1 MGHSPSA
8 VAEAGSMVSRYELR
22 NSARVGTR
30 FDMLLVTGKGCGE
43 GLIGIGK
50 ELLRYKDVMV

>member
-1 MGHSPSA
+1 
-8 VAEAGSMVSRYELR
+8 MVSRYELR